1 MDSSSASLPT
11 SPETQP
17 LTKSSSKNL
26 KPPKKSVSWDPN
38 QPSLSSK
45 RPLKSSLPPLIP
57 NLDSKRQFI
66 QNKNTSATTNEPLTP
81 PTTPKTPSFSS
92 LRREKFERFH
102 LPLHISSS
110 SPAPTPP
117 STPTTPN
124 SSQKRE
130 HFPLIRSIARG
141 EKPIIHKIQATV
153 EKRRVHRTTT
163 AKERS
168 PLEDEEQDTN
178 KELWEGLEEDAR
190 LMPRSELAEDE
201 AAMSDSGMDL
211 RTRGMER
218 GREFARR
225 NIGTSALTHGE
236 REVTGSDFESG
247 RRFPLTGKVPY
258 GPSVTGRHSR
268 KPPLLNRQRSNSTG
282 DLPRGRAS
290 IRLPIADDEEPL
302 VTMSPTQFSPRTP
315 TSSSRKAGSTTWPG
329 VRKSSPENSQTLPQN
344 KPNKLSAQMLADM
357 VLRESRSPT
366 PASSPS
372 SLQTQD
378 SPTEASADTHSFPE
392 FHNDD
397 NPPHEG
403 STSGKKNPFERV
415 KAARQ
420 ESIYSRKRG
429 RPALSPRSSSFLK
442 PKVNAEDEPFCIK
455 GKTLAQTNHITDF
468 LASLDSFIQW
478 EKRECTGLL
487 ASGSGSSF
495 LFNLAFASSVVD
507 DNPLS
512 LFSNDTIKASEQ
524 EGFPWRG
531 IAIDEFKGLYNATK
545 TFIRLSVLDEGREF
559 TISEVGSLQK
569 GLLGCLDEVCD
580 PGMVDQ
586 MPRNELHLLVPRIL
600 DVFAREGE
608 RKREEEEEGL
618 REVCASMGPVRN
630 GGKTETFKTIVKP
643 EWLLIGVVIL
653 VPLLFEYFLSF
664 KKLEGFAVFNS

>member
-1 MDSSSASLPT
+1 M
-11 SPETQP
+11 
-17 LTKSSSKNL
+17 
-26 KPPKKSVSWDPN
+26 
-38 QPSLSSK
+38 
-45 RPLKSSLPPLIP
+45 
-57 NLDSKRQFI
+57 
-66 QNKNTSATTNEPLTP
+66 
-81 PTTPKTPSFSS
+81 
-92 LRREKFERFH
+92 
-102 LPLHISSS
+102 SSS
-110 SPAPTPP
+110 SPASTPP

-141 EKPIIHKIQATV
+141 EKPIYHKIQATV

-168 PLEDEEQDTN
+168 PLEDEEQRTN

-190 LMPRSELAEDE
+190 LMPRSELEEDE

-218 GREFARR
+218 GRNFVRR

-268 KPPLLNRQRSNSTG
+268 KPPLLHRQRSNSAG
-282 DLPRGRAS
+282 DLPRGRTS
-290 IRLPIADDEEPL
+290 IRLLIADDEEPL

-315 TSSSRKAGSTTWPG
+315 TSSSRKAVSMSWPE

-344 KPNKLSAQMLADM
+344 KPNKLSPQMLADI
-357 VLRESRSPT
+357 VLRESRSPA
-366 PASSPS
+366 PAS
-372 SLQTQD
+372 
-378 SPTEASADTHSFPE
+378 PTKAFTETDSFPE
-392 FHNDD
+392 FHNKD
-397 NPPHEG
+397 NPSHEG
-403 STSGKKNPFERV
+403 SSSEKPNPFERV
-415 KAARQ
+415 KAARS

-455 GKTLAQTNHITDF
+455 GKNKPNKLKTLAQTNHITDF

-487 ASGSGSSF
+487 SSGSGSSF

-512 LFSNDTIKASEQ
+512 FSSNDTTKSSEQ

-531 IAIDEFKGLYNATK
+531 IAKDEFKGLYNATK

-569 GLLGCLDEVCD
+569 ELLGCLDEVCD

-600 DVFAREGE
+600 DVFARETE

-618 REVCASMGPVRN
+618 REVCSSTAPVRN

-643 EWLLIGVVIL
+643 EWLLLGVVIL
-653 VPLLFEYFLSF
+653 VPLLLEYFLSF
-664 KKLEGFAVFNS
+664 KKLEGFAVLNS